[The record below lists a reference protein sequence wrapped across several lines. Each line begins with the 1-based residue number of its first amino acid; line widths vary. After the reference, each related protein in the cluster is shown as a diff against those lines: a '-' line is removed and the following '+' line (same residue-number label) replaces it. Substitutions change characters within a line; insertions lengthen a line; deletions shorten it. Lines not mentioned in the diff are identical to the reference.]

1 MAITNYSNL
10 QTTIADFLN
19 RDDLT
24 SAIPTFIQLAEAQ
37 INRDIRHWKME
48 TRSSGQQN
56 AGDEYMQI
64 PSDWVETIRFQ
75 ITAVTP
81 PGGSSAAKVQPL
93 DLISRAA
100 MLDKRAG
107 ANDTSGTP
115 RYYTHAD
122 GQFNL
127 YPTPDAATDLELL
140 YYAKTPALSVS
151 NTTNWLLEDAPD
163 IYLYGSLLHT
173 APYLQ
178 EDTRVG
184 VWAQLYSAAV
194 ARLNEES
201 EQARYSGSGLTLKVR
216 GLG

>member
-1 MAITNYSNL
+1 MAITNYSTL

-24 SAIPTFIQLAEAQ
+24 SAIPTFVQLAEAQ

-48 TRSSGQQN
+48 TRAEATVD
-56 AGDEYMQI
+56 AGDDYIQI
-64 PSDWVETIRFQ
+64 PADWMETIRIGLTEGDTF
-75 ITAVTP
+75 
-81 PGGSSAAKVQPL
+81 PL

-100 MLDKRAG
+100 LADKRSG
-107 ANDTSGTP
+107 AQNASGRP

-122 GQFNL
+122 SQFRL
-127 YPTPDAATDLELL
+127 YPTPDADYDVELL
-140 YYAKTPALSVS
+140 YYAKVPDLATNS
-151 NTTNWLLEDAPD
+151 TNWLLSEAPD